1 MGTSTSRKP
10 RYVRANSNVALRSTE
25 TTELGPVSVIIP
37 LHRDNPGFRQCL
49 NGCLALDYAS
59 VEVIVVSDAPVA
71 VPVGVKLVLSGAGRD
86 TGPGEKRDL
95 GMHAA
100 HGDYF
105 AFIDDDAVP
114 RSDWLTQAVRLFN
127 DATIGAVAGPG
138 VTPPGS
144 AWTERVGGAFYESW
158 LGSGPYRYRFR
169 PARRRDVDDYPAYNL
184 VVRRDA
190 ADHVKG
196 WGTGFYGGEDTV
208 ICLALVEAGWRIV
221 YDPSVVVYH
230 QRRPVLF
237 RHLAQ
242 VGNVGM
248 HRGYFVKAYPRTS
261 LRFSYFLP
269 TLGTAAL
276 AGLMLAAFVSATARM
291 LLFATGAVYLVA
303 GISIGLA
310 EKYPPLVALALPA
323 VALASHL
330 VYGVQFVRGLLT
342 ARLHR

>member
-1 MGTSTSRKP
+1 
-10 RYVRANSNVALRSTE
+10 
-25 TTELGPVSVIIP
+25 VIIP
-37 LHRDNPGFRQCL
+37 LHRDTQGFRRCL
-49 NGCLALDYAS
+49 SGCLALDCAS
-59 VEVIVVSDAPVA
+59 VEVIVVSDVA
-71 VPVGVKLVLSGAGRD
+71 VALPHGVKPVLSGAARD

-100 HGDYF
+100 QGDYF

-114 RSDWLTQAVRLFN
+114 RSDWLTQAVRLFQ
-127 DATIGAVAGPG
+127 DTTIGAVAGPG

-169 PARRRDVDDYPAYNL
+169 PATPRDVDDYPAYNFI
-184 VVRRDA
+184 VRRNA
-190 ADHVKG
+190 AEHVKG

-230 QRRPVLF
+230 QRRPVLR

-242 VGNVGM
+242 VGNVGL
-248 HRGYFVKAYPRTS
+248 HRGYFVKTYPQTS
-261 LRFSYFLP
+261 LRFSYFIP

-276 AGLMLAAFVSATARM
+276 AGLTLTALVSATARTI
-291 LLFATGAVYLVA
+291 LFATLGAYLVG
-303 GISIGLA
+303 GIALGLL
-310 EKYPPLVALALPA
+310 EKNAPSVAVALPPI
-323 VALASHL
+323 ALASH
-330 VYGVQFVRGLLT
+330 VAYGVQFVRGLLT
-342 ARLHR
+342 PRLHR